1 MAPPP
6 SRAAVTRYVLSA
18 LLALW
23 VVCALAPASL
33 AADRIPKIGLVTNSL
48 ETRDAFVLGLTE
60 LGYREGGNVEL
71 HWRRATEDGGRDLQE
86 LVRLEPACLVLP
98 GPLRLAHGRRLT
110 STIPIVALDLESD
123 PVGSGIVASLA
134 RPGGNVT
141 GIFMDL
147 PELAGKQIQLL
158 REEVPTLSRLAVVWD
173 ERIGTPQLRAA
184 QVAARTAD
192 ITLVPI
198 PFRGASDLDGA
209 ISRAVK
215 GGAGALLVLTSPEI
229 FLARERIA
237 ESARRYR
244 LASASIF
251 PAYAEAGGLLGY
263 GPNLAGLYRQ
273 AAKYVDRVLRG
284 VRPADLPIERPSKF
298 EFVVNLKT
306 ARALGLTIPP
316 SLLARADKV
325 VE

>member
-158 REEVPTLSRLAVVWD
+158 REAVPTLSRLAVVWD

-215 GGAGALLVLTSPEI
+215 GGAGAQLVLTSPEI

-237 ESARRYR
+237 ENARRYR

>member
-1 MAPPP
+1 
-6 SRAAVTRYVLSA
+6 VTRYVLSA

-123 PVGSGIVASLA
+123 LVGSGIVASLA

-158 REEVPTLSRLAVVWD
+158 REAVPTLSRLAVVWD

-237 ESARRYR
+237 ASARRYR

>member
-1 MAPPP
+1 M
-6 SRAAVTRYVLSA
+6 TRSVLSA

-33 AADRIPKIGLVTNSL
+33 AADRIPKIGLVTNSP

-147 PELAGKQIQLL
+147 PELA
-158 REEVPTLSRLAVVWD
+158 R
-173 ERIGTPQLRAA
+173 LRAQPRGA
-184 QVAARTAD
+184 VPSGGQVRRSRPEGRTAGRPPD
-192 ITLVPI
+192 
-198 PFRGASDLDGA
+198 
-209 ISRAVK
+209 RAPQQVRVRRQPED
-215 GGAGALLVLTSPEI
+215 GAGAGIDHP
-229 FLARERIA
+229 AIA
-237 ESARRYR
+237 PRPGGQGRRVSATVVDDPRD
-244 LASASIF
+244 
-251 PAYAEAGGLLGY
+251 LG
-263 GPNLAGLYRQ
+263 
-273 AAKYVDRVLRG
+273 
-284 VRPADLPIERPSKF
+284 
-298 EFVVNLKT
+298 
-306 ARALGLTIPP
+306 
-316 SLLARADKV
+316 
-325 VE
+325 

>member
-158 REEVPTLSRLAVVWD
+158 REAVPTLSRLAVVWD

-215 GGAGALLVLTSPEI
+215 GGAGAQLVLTSPEI

>member
-1 MAPPP
+1 M
-6 SRAAVTRYVLSA
+6 TRSVLSA

-23 VVCALAPASL
+23 VVCALAPAAL
-33 AADRIPKIGLVTNSL
+33 AADRIPKIGLVTNSP

-60 LGYREGGNVEL
+60 LGYRGGGNVEL
-71 HWRRATEDGGRDLQE
+71 HWRRATGDGGRDLQE
-86 LVRLEPACLVLP
+86 LVGLEPACLVLP

-158 REEVPTLSRLAVVWD
+158 REAVPTLSRLAVVWD

-192 ITLVPI
+192 ITLVPV
-198 PFRGASDLDGA
+198 PFRGASDLDG
-209 ISRAVK
+209 V
-215 GGAGALLVLTSPEI
+215 VLTSPEI

-237 ESARRYR
+237 ESARRHR

-251 PAYAEAGGLLGY
+251 PAYADAGGLLGY

>member
-1 MAPPP
+1 
-6 SRAAVTRYVLSA
+6 VTRLVLSA

-23 VVCALAPASL
+23 VVCALAPTSL
-33 AADRIPKIGLVTNSL
+33 AADRIPKIGLVTNSP

-71 HWRRATEDGGRDLQE
+71 HWRRATEDGGRDLEE

-158 REEVPTLSRLAVVWD
+158 REAVPTLSRLAVVWD
-173 ERIGTPQLRAA
+173 ERIGTPQLQAA

-192 ITLVPI
+192 ITLVPV
-198 PFRGASDLDGA
+198 PFRGTSDLDGA

-215 GGAGALLVLTSPEI
+215 GGAEALLVLTSPEI

-237 ESARRYR
+237 ESARRHR

-251 PAYAEAGGLLGY
+251 PAYADAGGLLGY

-273 AAKYVDRVLRG
+273 AAKYVDRVLKG

>member
-1 MAPPP
+1 
-6 SRAAVTRYVLSA
+6 VTRYVLSA

-158 REEVPTLSRLAVVWD
+158 REAVPTLSRLAVVWD

-237 ESARRYR
+237 ASARRYR